1 MAASPPSNIVH
12 TWQHMC
18 RPQRSICNCRLS
30 ARLWLFL
37 WVDGLACV
45 GFCLGLSLQWA
56 LWALSAPPKR
66 PAGYTGVYRGQVY
79 MCMWRT
85 RAALEC
91 FCSLL
96 SSLTLNQ
103 NKPTNQRSTRPV
115 STQNQSWDD
124 SWFRTLFFL
133 RPWIWHE
140 RHLSLLMFSSVCVI
154 SVCIPVRAGRCDKG
168 FEMFQNGMLEIFQS
182 FYINQYSCRSF
193 T

>member
-1 MAASPPSNIVH
+1 
-12 TWQHMC
+12 MC
-18 RPQRSICNCRLS
+18 RPQRSICNCRPS
-30 ARLWLFL
+30 ARLWLFLCFL

-140 RHLSLLMFSSVCVI
+140 RHLSLFCHVFLCVCDFSV
-154 SVCIPVRAGRCDKG
+154 
-168 FEMFQNGMLEIFQS
+168 
-182 FYINQYSCRSF
+182 YSC
-193 T
+193 